1 MTLAKR
7 CMYSSKRRREGERE
21 RAVSMSVRGDAVRD
35 AVIPRL
41 FSSFILVSCRTIIVP
56 ALVPRERE
64 SIGQRRVTRSPRLGP
79 WDIFKRAR
87 LVLLAHHAEPRIGIR
102 VRASVSASFRDSLSL
117 SSLSLSLCLS
127 FFSPRRY

>member
-7 CMYSSKRRREGERE
+7 CMYSSKRGRERG

-117 SSLSLSLCLS
+117 SLSPFSLSLS

>member
-7 CMYSSKRRREGERE
+7 CMYSSKRGRKGE